1 MTLHQTDRDSMLIF
15 LKLSYGRT
23 VFTHRCVCV
32 CVHGHTYWHISSLP
46 LIYCSLISLYLWGS
60 PILESSINTILRLD
74 KVSGSLCARIPLKMV
89 KTTRK
94 KFTKRKQQKFR
105 HAAPEQGVGR
115 RLRVRVSS
123 AGLYADELAPVWSL
137 RPCLHRRRATNDW
150 SRPTN

>member
-1 MTLHQTDRDSMLIF
+1 MTACLYFSNSHMERLYLHTDV
-15 LKLSYGRT
+15 Y
-23 VFTHRCVCV
+23 V
-32 CVHGHTYWHISSLP
+32 CVHDHTYWHISSLP
-46 LIYCSLISLYLWGS
+46 LIYCSLIFLYLWGS
-60 PILESSINTILRLD
+60 PILELSINTILRLD
-74 KVSGSLCARIPLKMV
+74 KVSGSLCARISLKMV

-94 KFTKRKQQKFR
+94 KFTKERQQKFR
-105 HAAPEQGVGR
+105 QAAPEQGVGR